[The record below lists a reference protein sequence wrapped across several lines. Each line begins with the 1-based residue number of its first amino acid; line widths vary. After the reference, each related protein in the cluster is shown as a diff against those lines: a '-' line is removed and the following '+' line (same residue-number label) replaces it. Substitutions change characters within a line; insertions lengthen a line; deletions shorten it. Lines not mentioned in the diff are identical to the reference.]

1 MTALQKKIISHLPKE
16 PQSLCGRKKTSTL
29 IVVCFFLH
37 VFTLQQSV
45 REERGPRTGNAATA
59 TGSGVYWYV
68 SLQHFYHW
76 PNSVYNAWLT
86 FYDLLSTITRWKMLI
101 LQKGFWKKALK
112 ANKTQTLWVYMHV
125 CMCVWTHRLHK
136 LKFFPLLHLL
146 DLEHVLQR
154 RIVKHLPVLTHL
166 WISLLQ
172 RTDTSHLCHTKKKKT
187 GVFGQRKNTSLYLM
201 QLRLLLF
208 GGNAE
213 VFLQNWVVSL
223 CLLIKLFLSLLAE
236 MRGGRKQ
243 QNKKREICFRRR
255 QKGTS
260 KHEIYWICTIPK
272 QLNFYIYAYSRKW
285 PMKRQ
290 SSNSYKETVI

>member
-1 MTALQKKIISHLPKE
+1 ML
-16 PQSLCGRKKTSTL
+16 
-29 IVVCFFLH
+29 
-37 VFTLQQSV
+37 LQQQEVGFTDMYHYNIFITDQTVFIMHGWLSMIF
-45 REERGPRTGNAATA
+45 
-59 TGSGVYWYV
+59 
-68 SLQHFYHW
+68 SLQSQDGKCWYCRKA
-76 PNSVYNAWLT
+76 SE
-86 FYDLLSTITRWKMLI
+86 
-101 LQKGFWKKALK
+101 KKRLRQIK
-112 ANKTQTLWVYMHV
+112 HKHCEYT

-272 QLNFYIYAYSRKW
+272 QLHFYIYAYSRKW